1 MNFIKKYCITIL
13 FTITASLTAGSVGA
27 QAWIAAYYGE
37 TSYGI
42 PINMC
47 SSNAAGT
54 KDGGY
59 PTDPSGI
66 SGTYNCECPQGWTNG
81 YGTETNCD
89 YDGAVRGCWNP
100 VGVPKGST
108 VGTGACTECGKGGTI
123 GMLLMS
129 CFGGI
134 NGQQNLG
141 TGHTQTPTGS
151 AGGKGVSCTQNSDC
165 QGYNALCTG
174 TNASGECI
182 SWGTVPTSGGFSTN

>member
-13 FTITASLTAGSVGA
+13 FAITASLTAGSVGA
-27 QAWIAAYYGE
+27 QAWTAAFWGE
-37 TSYGI
+37 TSYVI
-42 PINMC
+42 PINQC
-47 SSNAAGT
+47 KNTNFNNSTGRGDLPNANG
-54 KDGGY
+54 
-59 PTDPSGI
+59 S
-66 SGTYNCECPQGWTNG
+66 YNCECPQGWTNG

-89 YDGAVRGCWNP
+89 YDGGIRGCWNP

-108 VGTGACTECGKGGTI
+108 AGTGACTACGAGGTM
-123 GMLLMS
+123 GMGIMG

-134 NGQQNLG
+134 NGQQNKGIG
-141 TGHTQTPTGS
+141 TSGN
-151 AGGKGVSCTQNSDC
+151 GVSCTQNSDC

>member
-27 QAWIAAYYGE
+27 QAWIAKMGTA
-37 TSYGI
+37 SASWPI

-47 SSNAAGT
+47 SSNASG
-54 KDGGY
+54 GNSGY

-108 VGTGACTECGKGGTI
+108 GGTGACTACGAGGTLV
-123 GMLLMS
+123 LLVQS

-141 TGHTQTPTGS
+141 KSSSQ
-151 AGGKGVSCTQNSDC
+151 GGYGVSCTQNSDC

>member
-13 FTITASLTAGSVGA
+13 FAITASLTAGSVGA
-27 QAWIAAYYGE
+27 QAWIAAFYGGGAAGE
-37 TSYGI
+37 WSI

-47 SSNAAGT
+47 SSTTVGN
-54 KDGGY
+54 Y

-89 YDGAVRGCWNP
+89 YDGGIRGCWNP
-100 VGVPKGST
+100 VGVPNGST
-108 VGTGACTECGKGGTI
+108 VGTGACFECGKGGTI
-123 GMLLMS
+123 SMLVMS

-134 NGQQNLG
+134 NGQQTKG
-141 TGHTQTPTGS
+141 QDGHQGQYI
-151 AGGKGVSCTQNSDC
+151 GGFGVSCTQNSDC

-182 SWGTVPTSGGFSTN
+182 SWGNVPTSGGFSTN

>member
-13 FTITASLTAGSVGA
+13 FAITASLTAGSVGA
-27 QAWIAAYYGE
+27 QAWIAAMYENEGGPW
-37 TSYGI
+37 SI

-47 SSNAAGT
+47 SSNTVGN
-54 KDGGY
+54 Y

-66 SGTYNCECPQGWTNG
+66 SGTYNCECPQCWTNG

-89 YDGAVRGCWNP
+89 YDGGIRGCWNP

-108 VGTGACTECGKGGTI
+108 VGTGACTACGAGGTLV
-123 GMLLMS
+123 LLVQS

-141 TGHTQTPTGS
+141 KSSSQ
-151 AGGKGVSCTQNSDC
+151 GGYGVSCTQNSDC